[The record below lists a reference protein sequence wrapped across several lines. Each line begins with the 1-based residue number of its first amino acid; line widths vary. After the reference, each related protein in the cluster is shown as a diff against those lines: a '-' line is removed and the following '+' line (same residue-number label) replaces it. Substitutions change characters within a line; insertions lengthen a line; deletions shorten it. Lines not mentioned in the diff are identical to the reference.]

1 MHKETKVMKPG
12 HAPQGETR
20 LRLAA
25 LSRHE
30 EHDFAFEPNADLV
43 SELLEEFGLLK
54 LRKAR
59 LAGRL
64 IPQGRRDWHLE
75 ATFGATVVQPCS
87 VTLAPVTTRID
98 TRLERRFV
106 ADFALPEETEAEM
119 PEDDST
125 EPLPEV
131 LDLAELFSETLSI
144 ELPDFP
150 RAEGAQ
156 FGEAVF
162 APPGAEPLTAD
173 KVRPFAALE
182 TLKKPP
188 RE

>member
-1 MHKETKVMKPG
+1 MKSG
-12 HAPQGETR
+12 HAHHGDSR
-20 LRLAA
+20 LRLAS

-30 EHDFAFEPNADLV
+30 QHDFAFEPGSDLV

-59 LAGRL
+59 LTGRL
-64 IPQGRRDWHLE
+64 TPEGRRDWHLE

-98 TRLERRFV
+98 TAVERRFV
-106 ADFALPEETEAEM
+106 ADFAQPEEAEAEM
-119 PEDDST
+119 PEDDTT
-125 EPLPEV
+125 EPLPDV
-131 LDLAELFSETLSI
+131 LDLAALFAETLSI

-150 RAEGAQ
+150 RAEGAS

-173 KVRPFAALE
+173 KVRPFGALE
-182 TLKKPP
+182 ALKKP
-188 RE
+188 REE